1 MKTVLSFVF
10 VVSLLMSSW
19 MPLMAQKDIKFPES
33 CSIKGP
39 KFGTADTLEAQ
50 KNFSLYRE
58 NFKQWKKDN
67 FKGDAIKFTIEP
79 WRYCFLN
86 VPLCSQNMYLDGVR
100 IVGYMIDNAADSATK
115 EKYIDTLMMLYDKN
129 IEAFGCAKL
138 YGEGYILGRKG
149 YDLYKYR
156 PNEKELAY
164 YTMEKSINILGN
176 ETEAAILSFYFK
188 LTDELIR
195 MGYLDT
201 ALVYSNYEK
210 AISIA
215 QFQLDAFKAELKANP
230 ADSNKINKKIETF
243 TVAEGNIASI
253 FDPWASCEQ
262 VVKIYGSQFD
272 SKQTDCEWLNK
283 LCTMLE
289 NKKCTDDPLYAKAA
303 IKSYECSPTS
313 ESAMSLGNYFLGAK
327 NYSEAV
333 KYYNEAVKGTEDV
346 AKKAKAY
353 HMMAE
358 AYRAA
363 GQYANARNAANSS
376 LQFDPTNGE
385 AYILIGDM
393 YMSTAS
399 SCGDNDVT
407 KRAGYWAAADKYA
420 KAKAVSSDEKVIN
433 SASSKLGSCYSGF
446 PTKEDLFFY
455 SLSPGSSYTVSC
467 WYTES
472 TIIRSRD

>member
-10 VVSLLMSSW
+10 VVSLLLSSV
-19 MPLMAQKDIKFPES
+19 MPVAAQKDIKFPVS

-39 KFGTADTLEAQ
+39 KFGTTDTLEAQ

-86 VPLCSQNMYLDGVR
+86 VPLCSQNLYLDGVR
-100 IVGYMIDNAADSATK
+100 IVGYLMDNAPDAATK
-115 EKYIDTLMMLYDKN
+115 EKYIDTLMMLYDRN
-129 IEAFGCAKL
+129 IETFGCAKL

-149 YDLYKYR
+149 YDLYTLR
-156 PNEKELAY
+156 PSEKELAY
-164 YTMEKSINILGN
+164 YTMEKSINIMGN
-176 ETEAAILSFYFK
+176 ETEAAILSFFIK
-188 LTDELIR
+188 STDELIR
-195 MGYLDT
+195 GGYLDT
-201 ALVYSNYEK
+201 ALIYTNYEK
-210 AISIA
+210 AMAIA
-215 QFQLDAFKAELKANP
+215 QYQIDAYNAELKANP
-230 ADSNKINKKIETF
+230 ADSAKINKKISIF
-243 TVAEGNIASI
+243 TIAEGNIATI

-262 VVKIYGSQFD
+262 IIKIYGAKFD
-272 SKQTDCEWLNK
+272 SKQTDCVWLSK
-283 LCTMLE
+283 LSKMLE
-289 NKKCTDDPLYAKAA
+289 NKKCTDDPLYAKTA
-303 IKSYECSPTS
+303 IKSYECDPN
-313 ESAMSLGNYFLGAK
+313 ADAAISLGNFFKDSK

-346 AKKAKAY
+346 ALKTKAY
-353 HMMAE
+353 LLMAD
-358 AYRAA
+358 AYRSA
-363 GQYANARNAANSS
+363 GQYANARSSANACLQLDAN
-376 LQFDPTNGE
+376 NGD
-385 AYILIGDM
+385 AYILIGDL

-420 KAKAVSSDEKVIN
+420 KAKAVSSDPEII
-433 SASSKLGSCYSGF
+433 SKATSKMGQCFGAF

-455 SLSPGSSYTVSC
+455 SLTPGNSYTVSC